1 MKWME
6 ALKKFNAGK
15 GEWCVPKKGTRE
27 HAEVISIMQGNTV
40 YTSTQQEQKRIQE
53 RAKTD
58 RAPVRIKQ
66 PVSRRSA

>member
-6 ALKKFNAGK
+6 ALKKFKAGK

-40 YTSTQQEQKRIQE
+40 YTSTRQEQKRIQE

-66 PVSRRSA
+66 RANRSA

>member
-15 GEWCVPKKGTRE
+15 GEWCVPKKGTLE

-40 YTSTQQEQKRIQE
+40 YANTRQEQKRIQE

-58 RAPVRIKQ
+58 RAPVRIK
-66 PVSRRSA
+66 VSRRSG

>member
-40 YTSTQQEQKRIQE
+40 YTSTRQEQTEHLLELNNQLVVVQSNNNILFE
-53 RAKTD
+53 Y
-58 RAPVRIKQ
+58 
-66 PVSRRSA
+66 